1 MKCCAR
7 KLRESRIAIV
17 LPIAVLTYRN
27 FAFLNDESV
36 KIIIA

>member
-1 MKCCAR
+1 MKCCVR
-7 KLRESRIAIV
+7 SLRENQMAIV

>member
-1 MKCCAR
+1 M
-7 KLRESRIAIV
+7 AIV

-36 KIIIA
+36 KIIIIIA